1 MSRLVE
7 VAVVALDG
15 ASMISKSSSL
25 REAMLISDSFD
36 RLYKQKVMSIYEKL
50 NRVESFNRAPKIGI
64 E

>member
-50 NRVESFNRAPKIGI
+50 NRVESFNRTPKIGI